1 MDILLE
7 VSSSTRKW
15 LGSVTLAGLLL
26 VSSLPALASTQLN
39 TTTSGTPAKP
49 LLVAS
54 VSISA
59 ETYTQ
64 TVRKQMQWIASSINT
79 NAGVESASTPEESA
93 PTPSE
98 PITVVEKSTQPTN
111 VVEKTTKPTKVVQT
125 TKKEQNASAKPVQV
139 VAEPKQQVSRSS
151 SSTLVSN
158 ALSLKGV
165 PYVFGGT
172 SKSGFDCS
180 GYTQYVFKGS
190 GISLPRTSSAQFN
203 VGSSVKK
210 DQLQT
215 GDLVFF
221 TTYAKGPSHVGIYVG
236 GGNFVHASNSGVRT
250 TSLSD
255 SYYANR
261 YVGAR
266 RVN

>member
-1 MDILLE
+1 M
-7 VSSSTRKW
+7 VSSSARKW

-26 VSSLPALASTQLN
+26 ASSLPVLASTGPK
-39 TTTSGTPAKP
+39 TTTSSAPIKP
-49 LLVAS
+49 MLVAS
-54 VSISA
+54 TIVPTG
-59 ETYTQ
+59 TYTQ
-64 TVRKQMQWIASSINT
+64 AVRKQMQWISIPKKS
-79 NAGVESASTPEESA
+79 VPKL
-93 PTPSE
+93 SE
-98 PITVVEKSTQPTN
+98 PVAVVDNAAQSTKAAQSAEKARPA
-111 VVEKTTKPTKVVQT
+111 
-125 TKKEQNASAKPVQV
+125 KKVQV
-139 VAEPKQQVSRSS
+139 AEVPKQQVSRSS
-151 SSTLVSN
+151 SSTLVDN

-190 GISLPRTSSAQFN
+190 GISLPRSSSEQFN
-203 VGSSVKK
+203 MGSSVKK
-210 DQLQT
+210 EQLQA

-221 TTYAKGPSHVGIYVG
+221 TTYTEGPSHVGIYLG

-255 SYYANR
+255 SYYASR